1 MPVFLFSPPQPSQIR
16 FSCLPMSRVECMLKL
31 PSLDLVFSSNRGELE
46 TPAGAHPADGP
57 HPPSSTPP
65 GQHVP
70 KLPPSKGLALVLHVV
85 ANAARIFI
93 RDIILHP
100 HLSPL
105 QPRRC
110 WEAPWAGAATAA
122 ASRTSAAR
130 PAPPRAS
137 ASPPACPTSPSTSS
151 ILTAPA
157 SRSPPSQ
164 ACHPAL
170 GR

>member
-1 MPVFLFSPPQPSQIR
+1 
-16 FSCLPMSRVECMLKL
+16 MLKL

-46 TPAGAHPADGP
+46 TPAGAHPADGS

-70 KLPPSKGLALVLHVV
+70 KLPPSKGNCGMTPSCVQKKRF
-85 ANAARIFI
+85 AR
-93 RDIILHP
+93 LT
-100 HLSPL
+100 SPL
-105 QPRRC
+105 HEFVVSLDLCFLSYLCAVVLSSSSSSSQHRHC

-122 ASRTSAAR
+122 ASLTSPAP

-137 ASPPACPTSPSTSS
+137 ASPPACPTSRSMCS
-151 ILTAPA
+151 IPTAPA
-157 SRSPPSQ
+157 SRSLPSP
-164 ACHPAL
+164 ACLRAQ

>member
-1 MPVFLFSPPQPSQIR
+1 
-16 FSCLPMSRVECMLKL
+16 MLKL

-70 KLPPSKGLALVLHVV
+70 KLPPSKGNCVMTPSCVQKRRF
-85 ANAARIFI
+85 AR
-93 RDIILHP
+93 LT
-100 HLSPL
+100 SPL
-105 QPRRC
+105 HESVVLLDLCFLSYLCGVDLSSPFSSSSQHPRC

-122 ASRTSAAR
+122 ASLTSPAP

-137 ASPPACPTSPSTSS
+137 ASPPACPTSRSTCS
-151 ILTAPA
+151 IPTAPA
-157 SRSPPSQ
+157 NRSLPSP
-164 ACHPAL
+164 ACLRAQ